1 MTNVI
6 IIVIL
11 AAALIVGVKHTVKH
25 LKGQGACCGGGNS
38 TPVKIPEKE
47 LKGEKL
53 GEKVVS
59 ISGMHCDHCVAGATK
74 AINGIEG
81 ASAKV
86 NLRKKQAIVSYDRE
100 ITDESI
106 IEAVE
111 KAGFKV
117 EEIK

>member
-1 MTNVI
+1 MKWLRNWQR
-6 IIVIL
+6 
-11 AAALIVGVKHTVKH
+11 ALKKRRN
-25 LKGQGACCGGGNS
+25 NS
-38 TPVKIPEKE
+38 DK
-47 LKGEKL
+47 
-53 GEKVVS
+53 
-59 ISGMHCDHCVAGATK
+59 CDHCVAGATK
-74 AINGIEG
+74 AINEIEG